1 MNPVLPAAAKP
12 LLRGIRDLSG
22 REIIQRI
29 TGLDHPQREIRA
41 LSAED
46 FYWILKKVDDQDA
59 LVLLEMAS
67 EEQWQ
72 YVLDLEIWKGD
83 RLDLDVS
90 DEWLGRLVQADPRR
104 LVRWLFSHGEA
115 LAYYHLFRS
124 VHVVVIE
131 DEEELWNLPDGYF
144 TVDGAYYVRP
154 VDPER
159 QVHLEHLLRVMA
171 EEDHTRYQALLLDLA
186 GVLPAELEEGMY
198 RLRNVRLAEH
208 GFLPPEEARAVYAPL
223 DPAALERHMAAPLPS
238 AAADEDAPAV
248 PMVFLEHV
256 GPGNVLTEAVALVE
270 DPPVLDRIRMEFAGL
285 CNQILSAD
293 GDLTPDLDTL
303 VRTCQ
308 RASSYVNLGL
318 ERLGGK
324 DSAAAAGVLE
334 RHSLVSL
341 FRVGFGLAL
350 KVKWEAERWLKQS
363 WFAARGLSPEFWGAY
378 WGGVLAGVV
387 EPRPRLFVGSAGRG
401 GEERRDFEW
410 LSDLGESLKV
420 IRRLMVLDALLG
432 RLTEIYPLS
441 PNLMSSPDL
450 SFRPLLFNLW
460 ARQRLKLQPSFFPIT
475 PDQATRF
482 LETLGL
488 EVGAPAA
495 AGSMSV
501 PGAGFV
507 EDFMAFAG
515 ESDAETSAILKDTLE
530 LVWREF
536 EEEYERIDP
545 EDMDG
550 RYSKFFT
557 LRPS

>member
-1 MNPVLPAAAKP
+1 
-12 LLRGIRDLSG
+12 
-22 REIIQRI
+22 
-29 TGLDHPQREIRA
+29 
-41 LSAED
+41 
-46 FYWILKKVDDQDA
+46 
-59 LVLLEMAS
+59 
-67 EEQWQ
+67 
-72 YVLDLEIWKGD
+72 
-83 RLDLDVS
+83 
-90 DEWLGRLVQADPRR
+90 
-104 LVRWLFSHGEA
+104 
-115 LAYYHLFRS
+115 
-124 VHVVVIE
+124 
-131 DEEELWNLPDGYF
+131 
-144 TVDGAYYVRP
+144 
-154 VDPER
+154 
-159 QVHLEHLLRVMA
+159 
-171 EEDHTRYQALLLDLA
+171 
-186 GVLPAELEEGMY
+186 
-198 RLRNVRLAEH
+198 
-208 GFLPPEEARAVYAPL
+208 
-223 DPAALERHMAAPLPS
+223 
-238 AAADEDAPAV
+238 
-248 PMVFLEHV
+248 V
-256 GPGNVLTEAVALVE
+256 GPGNVLTEAVALLE

-293 GDLTPDLDTL
+293 GDLSPDLDTL

-324 DSAAAAGVLE
+324 DPAAAAGVLE
-334 RHSLVSL
+334 HHSLISL

-378 WGGVLAGVV
+378 WGGILSGVV
-387 EPRPRLFVGSAGRG
+387 EPRPRLFVGPAGQG

-420 IRRLMVLDALLG
+420 IRRLMVLDALLA
-432 RLTEIYPLS
+432 RITEIYPLS
-441 PNLMSSPDL
+441 PNLMASPDL
-450 SFRPLLFNLW
+450 SFRPFLFNLW

-488 EVGAPAA
+488 DTGAAGTT
-495 AGSMSV
+495 GSMSV

-536 EEEYERIDP
+536 EEEYERIHP

-557 LRPS
+557 LRPT